1 MNIEEKLE
9 LFGKTDEDT
18 GEIVVDIAKM
28 KKHFVEKVVYLL
40 RDADNIKEDIK
51 TVLDDA
57 KDAGL
62 DKKLIKNIADN
73 VFKNELDAKIAE
85 LQAIEVEI
93 NNLYEGGEDE

>member
-9 LFGKTDEDT
+9 RFGKTDEST
-18 GEIVVDIAKM
+18 GEIVVDQVAL
-28 KKHFVEKVVYLL
+28 KKFFVEKVVYLL
-40 RDADNIKEDIK
+40 REQDNLKEDVK

-73 VFKNELDAKIAE
+73 VFKNELDTKIAE

-93 NNLYEGGEDE
+93 ASLYEGDEE

>member
-9 LFGKTDEDT
+9 LFGKTEDT

-51 TVLDDA
+51 TVLDNA

-93 NNLYEGGEDE
+93 HNLYEGGEDE

>member
-1 MNIEEKLE
+1 MNIEDKLE
-9 LFGKTDEDT
+9 HFGKTDEST
-18 GEIVVDIAKM
+18 GEIVVDQVAM
-28 KKHFVEKVVYLL
+28 KKFFVEKVVYLL
-40 RDADNIKEDIK
+40 REQDNLKEDVK

-93 NNLYEGGEDE
+93 ANLYEGEEDA

>member
-9 LFGKTDEDT
+9 RFGKADEST
-18 GEIVVDIAKM
+18 GEIVVDQVAM
-28 KKHFVEKVVYLL
+28 KKFFVEKVVYLL
-40 RDADNIKEDIK
+40 REQDNLREDVK

-93 NNLYEGGEDE
+93 ANLYEGDEE